1 MDDSVL
7 GLVVVA
13 AVLLGWPAV
22 ATVGNGILRLW
33 QTWHE
38 TRRKARL
45 HDEEAAQLGRLD
57 AYKRELESYDQR
69 LGGTQQELDRQRRE
83 LERTAEERLSRGEQ
97 KLARQRGDVE
107 RIAREKSDGFPWLA
121 GAFADYFELEGLKD
135 AQQLAQ
141 KIHPAPVAAQKVR
154 EISRRR
160 REVETELRVAKYLL
174 RYYESLFPWLVD
186 FRGEDLDDLIRK
198 KLAPDAKAED
208 EEVDDPARR
217 WLTEAEYR
225 ELPTTRKYQLALERY
240 WSKKKSPWEIGR
252 DYERYIGYGYEQ
264 DGFNVYYQ
272 GIVEGLADIG
282 RDLVA
287 KKGRYVDVVQ
297 CKYWSRDKTIH
308 EKHIF
313 QLFGTLTAYRVDHPD
328 LEVTG
333 KFVTST
339 TLSERAKLFA
349 AVLRVEYAESL
360 PLQPYPCIKCN
371 VSRRD
376 RAKIYHLPFDQQ
388 YDRTL
393 VEEERLECYVATVEE
408 AERLGFRRAF
418 RWKGLGGGTESAA
431 SRQTH

>member
-1 MDDSVL
+1 MDGDIVGLIVL
-7 GLVVVA
+7 A
-13 AVLLGWPAV
+13 AILGGVPILSGIATAV
-22 ATVGNGILRLW
+22 GWLWDVYRKGRLYDK
-33 QTWHE
+33 QSAELT
-38 TRRKARL
+38 
-45 HDEEAAQLGRLD
+45 RLD
-57 AYKRELESYDQR
+57 AYRRELESH
-69 LGGTQQELDRQRRE
+69 RRE
-83 LERTAEERLSRGEQ
+83 LDSHREE
-97 KLARQRGDVE
+97 LARRESELE
-107 RIAREKSDGFPWLA
+107 RIAGEKERHLERIAWDKERQLERIAGEKSEGFPWLA
-121 GAFADYFELEGLKD
+121 GAFADYFHLQALKEADELERK
-135 AQQLAQ
+135 QR
-141 KIHPAPVAAQKVR
+141 PAPVAAEKVR
-154 EISRRR
+154 EISRQRR
-160 REVETELRVAKYLL
+160 QVEGELRAAKYLL

-198 KLAPDAKAED
+198 KLAPDAKVE

-225 ELPTTRKYQLALERY
+225 NLPKTEKYQLALDRY

-252 DYERYIGYGYEQ
+252 DYERYIGYVYEQ

-287 KKGRYVDVVQ
+287 KKGRHVEVVQ
-297 CKYWSRDKTIH
+297 CKYWSREKTIH

-313 QLFGTLTAYRVDHPD
+313 QLFGTLTAYRVDHP
-328 LEVTG
+328 EVEAKG

-349 AVLRVEYAESL
+349 AVLRVEYSENL

-376 RAKIYHLPFDQQ
+376 GARIYHLPFDQQ

-418 RWKGLGGGTESAA
+418 RWKGLGGGSESTTSGQAG
-431 SRQTH
+431 

>member
-1 MDDSVL
+1 MDDSVV

-22 ATVGNGILRLW
+22 AAIGNGILRLW
-33 QTWHE
+33 ETWRE

-45 HDEEAAQLGRLD
+45 HDEEAAQLARLD
-57 AYKRELESYDQR
+57 AYRQELESYDQR
-69 LGGTQQELDRQRRE
+69 LSRTQQELDRQRRE
-83 LERTAEERLSRGEQ
+83 LERTAEERLRRDEQ
-97 KLARQRGDVE
+97 KLARQQDELE
-107 RIAREKSDGFPWLA
+107 RIVREKSDGFPWLA

-141 KIHPAPVAAQKVR
+141 KRHPAPVAAEKVR

-160 REVETELRVAKYLL
+160 REVEADLRVAKYLL
-174 RYYESLFPWLVD
+174 RYYENLFPWLVD
-186 FRGEDLDDLIRK
+186 FRGEDLDDLIRR
-198 KLAPDAKAED
+198 KLAPDAKV
-208 EEVDDPARR
+208 EEETGDPAQR
-217 WLTEAEYR
+217 WLTDAEYKN
-225 ELPTTRKYQLALERY
+225 LPTTKKYQLALDRY

-252 DYERYIGYGYEQ
+252 DYERYIGCLYEQ

-287 KKGRYVDVVQ
+287 RKGRCVEVVQ
-297 CKYWSRDKTIH
+297 CKYWSREKTIH

-313 QLFGTLTAYRVDHPD
+313 QLFGTLTAYRVDHP
-328 LEVTG
+328 EAEAKG

-349 AVLRVEYAESL
+349 TVLGVEYVESW

-376 RAKIYHLPFDQQ
+376 AARIYHLPFDQQ

-393 VEEERLECYVATVEE
+393 IEEERLECYVATVEE

-418 RWKGLGGGTESAA
+418 RWKWLGSGTESMGSGQA
-431 SRQTH
+431 S